1 MMASTINA
9 EFPVEF
15 DSNVGI
21 VLEGVLK
28 TRFYYV
34 PAQRGSRENGIQME
48 PDEPESIE
56 VEDVKLMIGDKEF
69 PHTIDEKTIEA
80 MCRQHL
86 EKLDEQSRE
95 PH

>member
-1 MMASTINA
+1 MASTINA

-56 VEDVKLMIGDKEF
+56 VEDATLMVGDTQIPHKLD
-69 PHTIDEKTIEA
+69 DKTIEA
-80 MCRQHL
+80 MCWEHL
-86 EKLDEQSRE
+86 EKLDAQDRE